1 MSLDSDERKGRRL
14 AQEAG
19 VPVLGLVGV
28 ILIAKRTR
36 LISSVQDV
44 LGQLE
49 RDAGFYLT
57 EDLKQA
63 ALKSVGE

>member
-14 AQEAG
+14 APEAG